1 MKYLQII
8 ILLIGA
14 ATSINAQVIKTIQ
27 KLPDTGQK
35 TSYTNTF
42 GEDNDYTIN
51 PPSFTLGKG
60 IVTDNVTTLMWQ
72 QADGGEM
79 TYENAIKYC
88 DTLTLGGFTDWRLP
102 TAQEAYTILNHQ
114 FPNPAL
120 DVAYFPKTNWEY
132 IWTSNVQPTQ
142 TTKVWVINA
151 GGGVGNHLKTETIS
165 AGGTKRYHVKAVR
178 NTQMPISLTNR
189 FTDNQDGTVTDN
201 LTDLVWQKT
210 PNGAAMTWE
219 DALQYAENLSLAGKD
234 DWRLPN
240 IKELH
245 SLNDES
251 IVSPSIDTKI
261 FPTIGVKK
269 YWSSTSLPNQTT
281 KAWYLDTQFG
291 ITTYDTKTNTNFLI
305 CVRGKSGITAIKD
318 KQIEENIF
326 TVFPNPTNDILNIQ
340 LKNGISEMDIN
351 SIALFDMQGKKVF
364 SNDKFLNI
372 IDLSALG
379 KGIYLLSVKSGQHI
393 YLHKISVN
401 K

>member
-1 MKYLQII
+1 MKHLSII
-8 ILLIGA
+8 ILLIY
-14 ATSINAQVIKTIQ
+14 TVFNTNAQVIKTIQ

-79 TYENAIKYC
+79 TYENALKYC

-142 TTKVWVINA
+142 TTKVWVIN
-151 GGGVGNHLKTETIS
+151 GGGGIGNHLKTETIS

-178 NTQMPISLTNR
+178 NTQMPISLTKR

-210 PNGAAMTWE
+210 PNSTATNWE
-219 DALQYAENLSLAGKD
+219 GALQYAENLTLAGKN

-251 IVSPSIDTKI
+251 IVSPSIDTKF

-291 ITTYDTKTNTNFLI
+291 ITTYDTKTNANFLI
-305 CVRGKSGITAIKD
+305 CVSGKSGVTAIKD

-326 TVFPNPTNDILNIQ
+326 TVFPNPTNDVLNIH
-340 LKNGISEMDIN
+340 LNNDISEQTIN
-351 SIALFDMQGKKVF
+351 EISLFDTQGKKVF
-364 SNDKFLNI
+364 SSDKYLNS
-372 IDLSALG
+372 IDLRG
-379 KGIYLLSVKSGQHI
+379 FERGVYLLKVGVGGSFLRRKVVKE
-393 YLHKISVN
+393 
-401 K
+401 